1 MNINNKKD
9 SCLLIFDVNNYI
21 YRAFYTTSPHSFRRQ
36 SDNKATNAVIGTL
49 RMILKTIKH
58 FETLYTHVYPIACF
72 DSPRYKLN
80 RTMSLPSYKAHRP
93 PTPSDLSHQF
103 NWIKSMFPLLN
114 IQSFMIPEYEA
125 DDIIASISLQQYQNF
140 SNIIIASSDKDM
152 NQILIRDNIL
162 LLNPRNYELQNSNN
176 VFHKYNITPHYFHI
190 YQALIGDKCDNIPG
204 IRGVGP
210 KTASEIINISS
221 RMSPSSDII
230 YSIKC
235 FIKKPPKQFK
245 QKSEILSLN
254 FNTFLSNIPLVSL
267 YTSID
272 IPDFSPNHFTTS
284 SLNYNTSLTSFLH
297 SLEIDTKLFK
307 SII

>member
-1 MNINNKKD
+1 MNKSLNNDKQH

-58 FETLYTHVYPIACF
+58 FESLYTHVYPIACF
-72 DSPRYKLN
+72 DSPRYKLE
-80 RTMSLPSYKAHRP
+80 RTSSLPTYKSHRS

-103 NWIKSMFPLLN
+103 NWIKSMFPLLD
-114 IQSFMIPEYEA
+114 IQSFLIPEYEA
-125 DDIIASISLQQYQNF
+125 DDVIASISLQQYQNF
-140 SNIIIASSDKDM
+140 TNIVIASSDKDM

-162 LLNPRNYELQNSNN
+162 LLNPRNYEIQNSHS
-176 VFHKYNITPHYFHI
+176 VLQKYNIHPHYFHI

-221 RMSPSSDII
+221 RMSPHSDII
-230 YSIKC
+230 HSIKN
-235 FIKKPPKQFK
+235 FITDPPKHFK
-245 QKSEILSLN
+245 QKSEILSLK
-254 FNTFLSNIPLVSL
+254 FNTFLSNIPIVSL
-267 YTSID
+267 YTSLD
-272 IPDFSPNHFTTS
+272 IPNFVF
-284 SLNYNTSLTSFLH
+284 
-297 SLEIDTKLFK
+297 ERVK
-307 SII
+307 S